1 MAPKKDTGAADLVN
15 LIQNLQDS
23 MDSLTS
29 RFDSLDSRI
38 DGISNKIDKLTSD
51 NINSEKLIKN
61 LSTAMNERE
70 QHSRN
75 SSVRIF
81 GLSLDE
87 KTSGDA
93 IATSQ
98 AVYSSL
104 LKPILEKAAENGTI
118 AGVPSM
124 FELIEYA
131 HTLPVRKSST
141 VESSEKSVKPIIVR
155 FQSRL
160 YRSVIFKFKKE
171 FLTNKSEYKSVFLT
185 EDLTT
190 VNYLKLVSLKKD
202 EKVLSAWSMG
212 GKIFYKDKNNPD
224 IKKTA

>member
-70 QHSRN
+70 QHSRK

-141 VESSEKSVKPIIVR
+141 VESSEKSVR

-171 FLTNKSEYKSVFLT
+171 FLTNKPEYKSVFLT

-190 VNYLKLVSLKKD
+190 VNYLMLVSLKKD